1 MPTTN
6 SYLDVARDYAD
17 GVRVLF
23 APTGAPTGERGGV
36 GPASPAELAA
46 QAEKLAPLSSSL
58 TTEAANRL
66 ASASDPVSSVQAS
79 TQLLA
84 KALTDLKVSAY
95 LLDAAEDEKTNI
107 SWTEE
112 GTRERGTKDAGATE
126 ELLQIVL
133 GEVPATSLTL
143 ERSAEKPR
151 DIASARL
158 ALSQTIEDTLTLISQ
173 RTSKTGQA
181 ALTGLFGIGL
191 GEVGKAA
198 GLLGQNIAQLFGQA
212 DKLSRLYGLV
222 RDFAY
227 KAYESVLALLG
238 PSVAKVVGQQ
248 VLNWLA
254 EVKEAKF
261 FGSLLEKLYQTK
273 ETQASLLPVVKDSKA
288 EQQKFV
294 TAIEDVEK
302 LNEDCARQINLV
314 DKLLKGMKYLGA
326 AVTVLPYG
334 SLVVAATYVAICGYV
349 VLNGADYVDADR
361 VKMLDRVP
369 GVRQVVVANLV
380 VA

>member
-1 MPTTN
+1 MPATN
-6 SYLDVARDYAD
+6 SYLEVARDYAD

-23 APTGAPTGERGGV
+23 APSGAPTGERGES
-36 GPASPAELAA
+36 GPASQADLAA
-46 QAEKLAPLSSSL
+46 QAEKLVPLSSSL
-58 TTEAANRL
+58 TTEAANQL
-66 ASASDPVSSVQAS
+66 ASAADPVSSVQAS

-84 KALTDLKVSAY
+84 KALTDLRISAY
-95 LLDAAEDEKTNI
+95 LLEAAEDEKTNI
-107 SWTEE
+107 AWT
-112 GTRERGTKDAGATE
+112 GDRARERGTSDVGATE

-133 GEVPATSLTL
+133 GEASSTALTS
-143 ERSAEKPR
+143 ERSAEQPQ
-151 DIASARL
+151 DIASARYV
-158 ALSQTIEDTLTLISQ
+158 LSQTIEDTLAVISE

-181 ALTGLFGIGL
+181 ALAGLFGIGL
-191 GEVGKAA
+191 GEVGQAV
-198 GLLGQNIAQLFGQA
+198 GLLGQNIAQLLGQA

-238 PSVAKVVGQQ
+238 PNVAKVAGQQ

-261 FGSLLEKLYQTK
+261 FGNLLEKLYQTK
-273 ETQASLLPVVKDSKA
+273 QTQASLLPVVKDSNA
-288 EQQKFV
+288 DRQKFV

-302 LNEDCARQINLV
+302 LSEECSRQTDLV
-314 DKLLKGMKYLGA
+314 DKLLKGLKYLGA

-334 SLVVAATYVAICGYV
+334 AFLIAATYVAVCGYV

-361 VKMLDRVP
+361 VKLLNRVP

-380 VA
+380 GA